1 MDVYAAWEI
10 TCLFQKCM
18 YRDQTRWR
26 PHPASPSIHQLRSS
40 TEAPATRT
48 SQPDLSSMLS
58 PRGTCSV
65 SHIQG
70 NSHQSQVIC
79 CNIVAESYSQL
90 AEKCNV
96 LGILRLPQSTAGRRY
111 EISIYILQP
120 GQGSDNLTAKVRGWG
135 VKVPAKAAV
144 QAVQGPLSPW
154 GAVTHFGPW
163 WVPERTRPL
172 CLLSAHWLC
181 GLTAWHGSC
190 RTRRTKKIKDGEQ
203 QLLG

>member
-1 MDVYAAWEI
+1 MQIGRSPA
-10 TCLFQKCM
+10 LFQKCM
-18 YRDQTRWR
+18 HRDQTGWR
-26 PHPASPSIHQLRSS
+26 PHPASQSVHEPWSS
-40 TEAPATRT
+40 TEALAAGT
-48 SQPDLSSMLS
+48 SQPDLSSVYS
-58 PRGTCSV
+58 PGGTCSV

-79 CNIVAESYSQL
+79 CNIASESYSQL

-135 VKVPAKAAV
+135 VKVPAKAVV
-144 QAVQGPLSPW
+144 QAVQGPLSSW

-163 WVPERTRPL
+163 RVPESARPSVFSQL
-172 CLLSAHWLC
+172 IDFV
-181 GLTAWHGSC
+181 AWQHSMAPAVLWQI
-190 RTRRTKKIKDGEQ
+190 KKNKEK
-203 QLLG
+203 LKMVNSSY